1 MIKNPGR
8 RSFIKKGL
16 SLLSALALSGCGGG
30 SVSSNTANTT
40 NTTTAPPTAPPVA
53 LPSIISHPSDQSILT
68 GESATFQVLA
78 EGPQP
83 FSYQWQRDGVGILG
97 ATSPSYTTPSL
108 AAGDDA
114 SFSVAVTNDVG
125 TVTSLEAQLTVAKPP
140 LTIDSTA
147 TTVDTTLLTVDNV

>member
-8 RSFIKKGL
+8 RSFIKKSL

-30 SVSSNTANTT
+30 SGSSNTANTT
-40 NTTTAPPTAPPVA
+40 TAPPVA

>member
-1 MIKNPGR
+1 MSPMIKNPGR
-8 RSFIKKGL
+8 RSFIKKSL

-30 SVSSNTANTT
+30 SSSSSNTVKTITT
-40 NTTTAPPTAPPVA
+40 PPVV